1 MKKFYYISGTR
12 DGGLWE
18 MEQGSRE
25 RGPERVHLSASNREK
40 ADLYKIYQFI
50 DSKIVRTL
58 ATLTTTGKTRIVL
71 LPDDIL
77 DELNMFVRSS
87 AYSHICWIFHNNPN
101 VYVDLSL
108 ELDEKRAKCR
118 IIKCFSRYMAKI
130 KYSNATNDVST
141 IVVPFSEGLRHF
153 INEIVFSWQEIYGE
167 LTHNEFCRLIP
178 EPELLIEKINFLPNV
193 HNCEDA
199 RAVLEVIE

>member
-40 ADLYKIYQFI
+40 
-50 DSKIVRTL
+50 
-58 ATLTTTGKTRIVL
+58 
-71 LPDDIL
+71 
-77 DELNMFVRSS
+77 
-87 AYSHICWIFHNNPN
+87 
-101 VYVDLSL
+101 
-108 ELDEKRAKCR
+108 
-118 IIKCFSRYMAKI
+118 AKI